1 MVTTL
6 SQYVGDEL
14 QDDWII
20 INDEDSFLIGMF
32 LGRQG
37 ITSLFPAGQRGPIAK
52 EDRTRLKRTRCMEVF
67 FLD

>member
-37 ITSLFPAGQRGPIAK
+37 ITSRSRQDRGGQL
-52 EDRTRLKRTRCMEVF
+52 LKKTV
-67 FLD
+67 LG